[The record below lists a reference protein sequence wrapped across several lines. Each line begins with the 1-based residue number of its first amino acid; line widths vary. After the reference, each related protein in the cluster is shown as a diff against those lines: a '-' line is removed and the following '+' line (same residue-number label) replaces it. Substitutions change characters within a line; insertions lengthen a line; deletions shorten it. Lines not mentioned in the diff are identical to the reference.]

1 MVEDFHLRKNEE
13 DTFSPIPFT
22 KYSSNTRYYIE
33 NKYRKTQWWREDG
46 NQIGMSGPEE

>member
-1 MVEDFHLRKNEE
+1 MVEDFHLWKNEE
-13 DTFSPIPFT
+13 DIFFPIPFT

-46 NQIGMSGPEE
+46 RPDRDVGT